1 MIPVKGYTTFH
12 PLKHCIVGSVHT
24 PDSVSDDLKDIMQTT
39 MEDLDNL
46 VATLQSF
53 DVLCYRPEPTDA
65 TKRPPVSPRDY
76 FIAMGETLFVG
87 KLINGYKDI
96 LGKID
101 KKNIKWFL
109 DSDISSGNM
118 IRCGN
123 HVHWDISNDVK
134 SEAETSILAWLR
146 ESGYRT
152 TVTRHGWHMDGVY
165 SILKPGVIV
174 ATKELPTLEKIYPGW
189 DICYLEKNKKP
200 KSVDHSWGGNS
211 AESNYD
217 VNILSINE
225 GNCIITE
232 TNKTLITFLEKNR
245 INPIICQFRNK
256 EFWDNGVHCFTQDI
270 YREGVMEDYFGQ

>member
-12 PLKHCIVGSVHT
+12 PLKHCIVGSVHA

-46 VATLQSF
+46 VATLRSF
-53 DVLCYRPEPTDA
+53 DVSCYRPEPTDA

-189 DICYLEKNKKP
+189 DICYLEKSKKQQ
-200 KSVDHSWGGNS
+200 SVDHRWGGNS

-217 VNILSINE
+217 VNILSVNE
-225 GNCIITE
+225 ETCIITE
-232 TNKTLITFLEKNR
+232 RNKTLITFLEKNR

>member
-12 PLKHCIVGSVHT
+12 PLKHCIVGSVHA

-39 MEDLDNL
+39 TEDLDAL
-46 VATLQSF
+46 VETLRSF
-53 DVLCYRPEPTDA
+53 DVSCYRPEPTDV

-189 DICYLEKNKKP
+189 DICYLEKSKKQQ
-200 KSVDHSWGGNS
+200 SVDHRWGGNS

-217 VNILSINE
+217 VNILSVNE
-225 GNCIITE
+225 ETCIITE
-232 TNKTLITFLEKNR
+232 RNKTLITFLEKNR

>member
-12 PLKHCIVGSVHT
+12 PLKHCIVGSVHA
-24 PDSVSDDLKDIMQTT
+24 PNSVSDDLKDIMQTT
-39 MEDLDNL
+39 AEDLDNL
-46 VATLQSF
+46 VETLESF
-53 DVLCYRPEPTDA
+53 GVSCYRPETKDA

-76 FIAMGETLFVG
+76 FIAIGDNLIVG

-101 KKNIKWFL
+101 KKNIKYFL

-123 HVHWDISNDVK
+123 HIHWDLNQDVQPEVEQ
-134 SEAETSILAWLR
+134 SMLNWLHDT
-146 ESGYRT
+146 GYRT

-174 ATKELPTLEKIYPGW
+174 ATHDLPTLEQIYPSW
-189 DICYLEKNKKP
+189 DICYLQKDDTQ
-200 KSVDHSWGGNS
+200 SHVDHAWGGNS

-217 VNILSINE
+217 VNILSIDE
-225 GNCIITE
+225 GHCVVTQHNTKLF
-232 TNKTLITFLEKNR
+232 NFLEKHN
-245 INPIICQFRNK
+245 IEPIVCELRSK
-256 EFWDNGVHCFTQDI
+256 YFWDNGIHCITQDL
-270 YREGVMEDYFGQ
+270 YREGSMENYFN

>member
-12 PLKHCIVGSVHT
+12 PLKHCIVGSVHA
-24 PDSVSDDLKDIMQTT
+24 PNNVSDKLKDIMLTT
-39 MEDLDNL
+39 AEDLDNL
-46 VATLQSF
+46 VETLESF
-53 DVLCYRPEPTDA
+53 DVCCYRPTTTDV

-76 FIAMGETLFVG
+76 FIVMGDNLFVG

-189 DICYLEKNKKP
+189 DICYLEKSKKQQ
-200 KSVDHSWGGNS
+200 SVDHRWGGNS

-217 VNILSINE
+217 VNILSVNE
-225 GNCIITE
+225 ETCIITE
-232 TNKTLITFLEKNR
+232 RNKTLITFLEKNR